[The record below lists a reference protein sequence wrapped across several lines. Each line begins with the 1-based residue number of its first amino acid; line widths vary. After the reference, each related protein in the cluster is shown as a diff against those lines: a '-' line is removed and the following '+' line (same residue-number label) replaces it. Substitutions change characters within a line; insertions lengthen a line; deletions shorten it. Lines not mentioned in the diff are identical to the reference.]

1 MSEPDTCSYVRRVN
15 PSIVIVAPGHADTL
29 TGEFGRYARDYDV
42 RTTTSVG
49 EAEEVARSIVGT
61 GGQVAMFVSESRLPD
76 GDVVEAFA
84 RWRTVVP
91 TARRLVTVHWS
102 HFLEDSSALRP
113 GLAAGKYDASLL
125 LPRGVRDEEFHTA
138 VCELLSDWG
147 STVATP
153 EVEAVRI
160 ISAGRDALAEGIR
173 DFLDRMG
180 MPNRT
185 YSPDSD
191 EGRAVTSRIGSEVSL
206 PLVESIN
213 HDVFAPTSVR
223 DVAVRV
229 FGTPKGIELDA
240 VVDLAIVGAGPAG
253 LAAAV
258 YGSAP
263 ATRPSGSAPSSS
275 PAGPSPRWN
284 PVATV
289 SRTSCAPTV
298 VTSARGRWSS
308 PPVWPTESW
317 ACRRSRTSSASG
329 SSTAARCRRPGRWR
343 APTSS
348 SWVGGTPP
356 GRRPSTSPGSRG
368 R

>member
-1 MSEPDTCSYVRRVN
+1 MSEPDTCSCDRRVN
-15 PSIVIVAPGHADTL
+15 PSIAIVAPGHADTL
-29 TGEFGRYARDYDV
+29 TDEFGRYARDYDV

-61 GGQVAMFVSESRLPD
+61 G
-76 GDVVEAFA
+76 
-84 RWRTVVP
+84 
-91 TARRLVTVHWS
+91 
-102 HFLEDSSALRP
+102 
-113 GLAAGKYDASLL
+113 
-125 LPRGVRDEEFHTA
+125 DEEFHTA

-153 EVEAVRI
+153 EVETVRI

-356 GRRPSTSPGSRG
+356 DRRPSTSPGSRG

>member
-1 MSEPDTCSYVRRVN
+1 MISVDELRRI
-15 PSIVIVAPGHADTL
+15 PLFAALPAAEAQALAERMADIRL
-29 TGEFGRYARDYDV
+29 RTGEWLLHEGEQPSFFLLVEGSLELRKVVHGVDRRLDEYRAGTYFGELPLLLGSPAIASLRAQEPSRIARLAQEDFTTLFSSCSTFAAELT
-42 RTTTSVG
+42 RTMTERFTRLQRLAAQAPPPTVT
-49 EAEEVARSIVGT
+49 IVGHRFD
-61 GGQVAMFVSESRLPD
+61 VACHHLRDFLARNRVVYRWVDPTRADVLGEFVPPQPGDRFPLVVLPD
-76 GDVVEAFA
+76 GTRLQTPTLRELA
-84 RWRTVVP
+84 R
-91 TARRLVTVHWS
+91 
-102 HFLEDSSALRP
+102 
-113 GLAAGKYDASLL
+113 GLAL
-125 LPRGVRDEEFHTA
+125 
-138 VCELLSDWG
+138 
-147 STVATP
+147 ATEP
-153 EVEAVRI
+153 K
-160 ISAGRDALAEGIR
+160 LAE
-173 DFLDRMG
+173 
-180 MPNRT
+180 
-185 YSPDSD
+185 Y
-191 EGRAVTSRIGSEVSL
+191 
-206 PLVESIN
+206 
-213 HDVFAPTSVR
+213 DV
-223 DVAVRV
+223 
-229 FGTPKGIELDA
+229 
-240 VVDLAIVGAGPAG
+240 AIVGAGPAG

-356 GRRPSTSPGSRG
+356 DRRPSTSPGSRG